1 MQVVQVKL
9 LILAGILLG
18 FRLLFTFVTFTPEKA
33 RRRFCDFCDM
43 GLIACVVSF
52 VLASYVFQLSY
63 VDGDSMLPSLRNGE
77 YTIVNKLVYR
87 FHAPQRG
94 DIVVF
99 QAPDEE
105 DKDYIKRVIALPGE
119 TLSIEN
125 GWVIVKGLKVNE
137 PYLLNRPDR
146 PYSEIKLK
154 PNELFVM
161 GDNRQNSTDS
171 RVFGGLDRGRILG
184 KASFIIWPPN
194 RWGFIKSFQGR
205 RFLGRNAG

>member
-9 LILAGILLG
+9 LILAGVLLV
-18 FRLLFTFVTFTPEKA
+18 FRILFTVVTFSPEKA

-43 GLIACVVSF
+43 GMIACVVSF

-63 VDGDSMLPSLRNGE
+63 VDGDSMLPSLQDGE
-77 YTIVNKLVYR
+77 YTIVNKLIYR
-87 FHAPQRG
+87 LHAPQRG

-105 DKDYIKRVIALPGE
+105 DKDYIKRVVALPGE
-119 TLSIEN
+119 TVSIEN

-137 PYLLNRPDR
+137 PYILNRPER
-146 PYSEIKLK
+146 PYSEIKLG
-154 PNELFVM
+154 PDELFVL

-171 RVFGGLDRGRILG
+171 RVFGGLSRKRILG

-194 RWGFIKSFQGR
+194 RWGFIQSFRGR
-205 RFLGRNAG
+205 RFLGRNG